1 MPTPTVENYLKALY
15 VQPRAPGHE
24 PCELIPMG
32 QVAEAMRV
40 SPGTATSMMKTL
52 AEAGLVE
59 YEPRA
64 GVRLSERGLT
74 LALQILRRHR
84 LIEQFLVQTLGLDWS
99 EVHDEA
105 EELEHA
111 ISDKVLERIDL
122 LLGHPD
128 TDPHGDPIPPSHGP
142 PVHIELT
149 PLSLVGVGIQ
159 VTVARVLD
167 QQPDFLNFAYQHG
180 LTPGS
185 HLTVLAHQP
194 AADAITYQP
203 EVGQSVTLGSSA
215 ADKILIL
222 CEPNSP

>member
-15 VQPRAPGHE
+15 VQPPAPGQQ
-24 PCELIPMG
+24 PTELIPMG

-64 GVRLSERGLT
+64 GVRLSERGLA

-84 LIEQFLVQTLGLDWS
+84 LIEQFLVQVLGLDWS

-128 TDPHGDPIPPSHGP
+128 TDPHGDPIPPSHGQP
-142 PVHIELT
+142 AHVELT
-149 PLSLVGVGIQ
+149 PLSLAEVGAQ

-167 QQPDFLNFAYQHG
+167 QQPDFLNFAHQHG

-185 HLTVLAHQP
+185 RLTVLAHQP
-194 AADAITYQP
+194 AADAITCQP
-203 EVGQSVTLGSSA
+203 EGAPSLTLGTA
-215 ADKILIL
+215 AAGKILTLI
-222 CEPNSP
+222 EQTAS